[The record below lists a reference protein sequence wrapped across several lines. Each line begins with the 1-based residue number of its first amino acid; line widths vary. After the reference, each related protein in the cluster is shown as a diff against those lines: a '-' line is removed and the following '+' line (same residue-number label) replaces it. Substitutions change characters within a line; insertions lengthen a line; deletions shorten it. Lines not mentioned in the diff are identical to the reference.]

1 MADTGKLRVLG
12 IKAAAPGKHYDG
24 RGLYLDVQ
32 PSGARYWRMKY
43 RFAGREKLLA
53 FGVFPEVSLAEA
65 RRRRD
70 DARTI
75 LRDGRDPAELR
86 AAEKQAKQIASNA
99 DFTAVAMR
107 WLERKRPEWAAET
120 YRKAE
125 YVITQLLTPA
135 LRGESIATL
144 ATPRVVT
151 VLNEIASRAP
161 MMANKARQYLGGIVT
176 YAIQQGLREDGR
188 QLSLRGATPKHR
200 KGHLAAAT
208 MPQEITA
215 LLRAI
220 DAEATP
226 VMRAALKLA
235 MLTAMRP
242 GVVASARWA
251 EFDLQQAEWIVPG
264 ERMKTGHAHIVPLPH
279 QALAVL
285 QEMAAYSAG
294 REYVL
299 PPLARQKTPHLHR
312 DAMSAALRRMGF
324 QGRHSTHGFRGMLRT
339 VARERLGIDADVLE
353 AQLAHAKRGDVQ
365 KAYDRTTFGDARR
378 KAMQAW
384 ADYLDRLRVGIHSA
398 GPLAQPKATPRRR
411 TA

>member
-1 MADTGKLRVLG
+1 MADPKKLSVAR
-12 IKAAAPGKHYDG
+12 IRTAAPGKHYDG

-32 PSGARYWRMKY
+32 PSGARYWRMKFRY
-43 RFAGREKLLA
+43 AGREKLLA

-70 DARTI
+70 DARAI

-86 AAEKQAKQIASNA
+86 AAMKQAQQISEEAA
-99 DFTAVAMR
+99 FAAVAMR
-107 WLERKRPEWAAET
+107 WLGVKHKEWAPET

-125 YVITQLLTPA
+125 YVITQNMIPA
-135 LRGESIATL
+135 LQGESIATL
-144 ATPRVVT
+144 GTPRAAA
-151 VLNEIASRAP
+151 VLANIAERAP
-161 MMANKARQYLGGIVT
+161 TLASKARQYLAGIVN

-188 QLSLRGATPKHR
+188 LLSLRGATPR
-200 KGHLAAAT
+200 QDKGHIPAAT
-208 MPQEITA
+208 DLREITD

-220 DAEATP
+220 DAYPTP

-251 EFDLQQAEWIVPG
+251 EIDLKQSEWTVPG
-264 ERMKTGHAHIVPLPH
+264 ERMKSRHAHIVPLPR
-279 QALAVL
+279 QAIDLL
-285 QEMAAYSAG
+285 REMAAYTEG
-294 REYVL
+294 REYVF
-299 PPLARQKTPHLHR
+299 PPLARQRTPHLHR
-312 DAMSAALRRMGF
+312 DALSAALRRMGF
-324 QGRHSTHGFRGMLRT
+324 QGRHATHGFRGMLRT

-384 ADYLDRLRVGIHSA
+384 ADYLDRLRAGIHSA
-398 GPLAQPKATPRRR
+398 VPLTQSRQTRARR